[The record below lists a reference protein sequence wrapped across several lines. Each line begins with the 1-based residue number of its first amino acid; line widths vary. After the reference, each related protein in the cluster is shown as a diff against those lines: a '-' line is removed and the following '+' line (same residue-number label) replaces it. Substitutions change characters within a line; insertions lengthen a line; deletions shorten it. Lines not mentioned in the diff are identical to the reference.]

1 MSRSNSWTAWLWVL
15 AFAAL
20 LAMPMVACQPDGPA
34 EDAGEEIDDATGD
47 GDTFEDAGE
56 AVDEAVDDAGDAM
69 EDAMEE
75 AGDAMEEAGDEVEDA
90 LDGDGGEA
98 IE

>member
-1 MSRSNSWTAWLWVL
+1 MSKETRMIRSRSWTAWLWVL

-20 LAMPMVACQPDGPA
+20 LVMPMVACQPDGPA
-34 EDAGEEIDDATGD
+34 EDAGEEIDDAMGD
-47 GDTFEDAGE
+47 GDTFEEAGE
-56 AVDEAVDDAGDAM
+56 SVDETMDD
-69 EDAMEE
+69 

-90 LDGDGGEA
+90 VDGDGGDA